1 MRVKV
6 PYIENACKKNGYKEE
21 QRIAAVAGGMWG
33 SRKSFLSKRFKRS
46 AENAQQYPASW
57 TDPLRHYWPNTKH
70 TVECARGDNKINPLA
85 EDSISGFRVLGLEN
99 VL

>member
-1 MRVKV
+1 MKRIDSGTLWEGKQNYNGLTGDWAMRVKV

-46 AENAQQYPASW
+46 AENAQQYPAS
-57 TDPLRHYWPNTKH
+57 
-70 TVECARGDNKINPLA
+70 
-85 EDSISGFRVLGLEN
+85 
-99 VL
+99 